1 MRLRTT
7 RGFAFGSA
15 LAVAAAGLAM
25 LVPASSAGAS
35 TGASAAAAAAHRV
48 TAAHTVT
55 AAHSAGGGLRI
66 RRGEGGFTIE
76 NEGSKL
82 CLDIPDGSKKT
93 NVNVQLWGCN
103 GNLQQEWAFVDPQGD
118 NEYEIENVASK
129 LCLAPYDDEST
140 SSIVQWGCDPEDV
153 YEIWDLGAG
162 SWWQILNNFGGYVAY
177 PAGCDATYGVWI
189 YQGGD
194 CGHDLTMWG

>member
-7 RGFAFGSA
+7 RRFAFGSA
-15 LAVAAAGLAM
+15 LAATAAGLAI
-25 LVPASSAGAS
+25 LAPASSAGAS
-35 TGASAAAAAAHRV
+35 TTGANATGASV
-48 TAAHTVT
+48 TGAHTVRG
-55 AAHSAGGGLRI
+55 AHSVGGGLMI

-76 NEGSKL
+76 NEGSGL

-93 NVNVQLWGCN
+93 NVAVQLWGCN
-103 GNLQQEWAFVDPQGD
+103 GNLQQEWAFVNGEGD
-118 NEYEIENVASK
+118 NEWEIQNVASK
-129 LCLAPYDDEST
+129 LCLAPYDDEPT
-140 SSIVQWGCDPEDV
+140 SALVQWGCDASDN
-153 YEIWDLGAG
+153 YELWDLGAG
-162 SWWQILNNFGGYVAY
+162 SWWQIRNFVGGYVAY